1 MYVLINLFATNSCV
15 KYICPFERILKLFA
29 LDVSSNLFVMIAAVK
44 YLFVVI
50 CLPYLLIS
58 GLSTGYRQ
66 RYRQYIILSIFCRYV
81 ST

>member
-1 MYVLINLFATNSCV
+1 MFNARKKDEKLYLHIYQYNMYVLINLFATNSCV

-50 CLPYLLIS
+50 CLSYLL
-58 GLSTGYRQ
+58 
-66 RYRQYIILSIFCRYV
+66 
-81 ST
+81 